1 MSDIMFTEYLKS
13 FGLTGQE
20 ALIYEVLLK
29 NAEMTGYEVS
39 KETGIS
45 RSNVY
50 SSLAGLV
57 DKGAA
62 YLIEGEPI
70 RYLAVAVDKFCSHM
84 LYQLE
89 QRAAY
94 LKAHAPEPKENHEGY
109 ITIQGSSHIREVI
122 RDMLKGCK
130 KRLYIL
136 AESALIK
143 NYETELLALIA
154 QNKKVVILTDNC
166 EIAGALV
173 YHTRPDTGQIR
184 CIADSSYVLTGEL
197 RDRDGDTC
205 LYSGQKNLV
214 SVMKEALSNR
224 IRLIELHEKD
234 EIEKWDLLRQ

>member
-62 YLIEGEPI
+62 YLIEGEPV
-70 RYLAVAVDKFCSHM
+70 RYLSVPVEKFCDHM
-84 LYQLE
+84 MYQLE

-94 LKAHAPEPKENHEGY
+94 LKAHAPEHKDNHEGY
-109 ITIQGSSHIREVI
+109 ITIQGSMHIRDVI
-122 RDMLKGCK
+122 RDMLKSCEM
-130 KRLYIL
+130 RLYIL

-143 NYETELLALIA
+143 EYEEELVALIA
-154 QNKKVVILTDNC
+154 KEKKVVILTD
-166 EIAGALV
+166 EYDIPGALV
-173 YHTRPDTGQIR
+173 YHTKPEKGQIR
-184 CIADSSYVLTGEL
+184 FITDSSHVLTGEL
-197 RDRDGDTC
+197 RDSDGDAC
-205 LYSGQKNLV
+205 LYSGQENLV
-214 SVMKEALSNR
+214 AVMKEALSNR
-224 IRLIELHEKD
+224 IRLIELHE
-234 EIEKWDLLRQ
+234 EA

>member
-1 MSDIMFTEYLKS
+1 MPDIMFTEYLKS

-70 RYLAVAVDKFCSHM
+70 RYLAVAIEKFCDHM

-89 QRAAY
+89 QRAQY
-94 LKAHAPEPKENHEGY
+94 LKNHAPEYKENHEGY
-109 ITIQGSSHIREVI
+109 ITVQGSAHIRSVI
-122 RDMLKGCK
+122 RDMLKSCE

-136 AESALIK
+136 AESELIRG
-143 NYETELLALIA
+143 YEIELLELIR
-154 QNKKVVILTDNC
+154 QGKKIVILTDQY
-166 EIAGALV
+166 ELPGALN
-173 YHTRPDTGQIR
+173 YCTRPEKGQIR
-184 CIADSSYVLTGEL
+184 FITDSSYVLTGEL
-197 RDRDGDTC
+197 RDSDGDAC
-205 LYSGQKNLV
+205 LYSGQENLV
-214 SVMKEALSNR
+214 AVMKEALSNR
-224 IRLIELHEKD
+224 IRLIELHE
-234 EIEKWDLLRQ
+234 EA